1 MFIFIA
7 IVAVVFIIMGVKVV
21 PQQTAYVI
29 ERLGKY
35 HATLQPGINYIIPFF
50 DRVAYSHSLK
60 EQALDIPEQI
70 CITKDNVRVQVDGV
84 IFVQVVDPVKASYG
98 INNYVFALT
107 QLSQTTMRSEIGKI
121 DLDRTFE
128 ERMAINKAVVSAI
141 DEAAVTWGVKV
152 LRYEIKNITPPE
164 TVLHAMEKQM
174 QAEREKRAVIL
185 QSEGQKQSAV
195 NIADGQK
202 QKLILE
208 SEGSRQRQVNE
219 AEGQAEAIRAVAKA
233 SADGIRFIAEA
244 IKSERGMDAVQLKV
258 AEKMIE
264 QFGGLAK
271 TTNTMILPA
280 NFADMSSMVAAAM
293 SVIKKTGENK

>member
-1 MFIFIA
+1 MFIFILL
-7 IVAVVFIIMGVKVV
+7 VVVVFVIMGVKVV
-21 PQQTAYVI
+21 PQQRAYVV

-35 HATLQPGINYIIPFF
+35 HAVLQPGINYIIPFF
-50 DRVAYSHSLK
+50 DRIAYDHTLK
-60 EQALDIPEQI
+60 EQALDIPEQV
-70 CITKDNVRVQVDGV
+70 CITKDNVRVEVDGV

-98 INNYVFALT
+98 ISNYVFALT

-128 ERMAINKAVVSAI
+128 ERMTINKAVVSAI

-185 QSEGQKQSAV
+185 QSEGQKQSAI

-219 AEGQAEAIRAVAKA
+219 AEGQAEAIRAVARA
-233 SADGIRFIAEA
+233 SADGIRSIAEA
-244 IKSERGMDAVQLKV
+244 IRSERGMDAVQLKV
-258 AEKMIE
+258 AEKLIE

-280 NFADMSSMVAAAM
+280 NFADMSSMIATAM
-293 SVIKKTGENK
+293 SVVKKTGEQK